1 MFDRELTL
9 VNKNLRF
16 LRKEYGYTQ
25 SEFAQKI
32 GVKRPSI
39 GAYEENRAEPKIATL
54 RVIAEKFNV
63 TLEELIN
70 SDLELQS
77 KNRGTVRGKDIS
89 ANRLRIL
96 SVTVNSENEENIEF
110 VPQKAAA
117 GYTNGFSD
125 TEYLSNLPRLNLP
138 MASYGTH
145 RAFEINGDSMLPIE
159 SGSIIIGKY
168 VEDWLQ
174 IRDNQTY
181 VVVTKTEGLVYK
193 RVQNLI
199 QDKKELLL
207 QSDNKNYSA
216 YCARIEDILEVWE
229 AKYLLTNLR

>member
-54 RVIAEKFNV
+54 RIIADIFNI
-63 TLEELIN
+63 TLEQLIN
-70 SDLELQS
+70 QDLELQFQQ
-77 KNRGTVRGKDIS
+77 RGIVRGKDVS
-89 ANRLRIL
+89 ANRLRVL
-96 SVTVNSENEENIEF
+96 TVTVNNENEENIEF
-110 VPQKAAA
+110 VQQKAAA
-117 GYTNGFSD
+117 GYTNGFAD
-125 TEYLSNLPRLNLP
+125 TEYLSNLPHLNLP

-145 RAFEINGDSMLPIE
+145 RAFEIQGDSMLPVE
-159 SGSIIIGKY
+159 SGSVIVGKY

-174 IRDNQTY
+174 IRDDSTY
-181 VVVTKTEGLVYK
+181 IVVTKTEGLVYK
-193 RVQNLI
+193 RVKNLI
-199 QDKKELLL
+199 AQQKELML
-207 QSDNKNYSA
+207 QSDNRSYST

-229 AKYLLTNLR
+229 AKYLLTSIK